1 VSPAA
6 GGVSSSPAQVA
17 PLPPGVV
24 GSGVGASAGAA
35 SEGIRSSLPDPL
47 LESAEQLVYQLLHAS
62 RLYLFLDWCVGMFR
76 TRSGVETVIVSSEGT
91 GYIPRG
97 VFVPRAARML
107 FSDPTLRPQFGA
119 RWFSWANPA
128 DTMVAFAE
136 LVTTANPNVD
146 VWALAVSTD
155 HGGSSAPARE
165 AGVPHFAECSV
176 KSAGAIRDDAPPMA
190 LDSRHLH
197 RLETL
202 DHAEYTRLIGLGE
215 GRRPDQ
221 SEAWR
226 MTQTAADTTLRRA
239 GGLLDFVVP
248 PVIREVMELLGNGV
262 RVPPDRW
269 VDLQSA
275 MLEAVGTGAALRP
288 GRMPGD
294 LAASPHARSY
304 HDLARLTEMLLLWN
318 LDETDNEI
326 KYPELAYLARQIEL
340 SAAAE

>member
-1 VSPAA
+1 MAS
-6 GGVSSSPAQVA
+6 
-17 PLPPGVV
+17 LPPGVV

-35 SEGIRSSLPDPL
+35 TEGIRSSLPDPL

-62 RLYLFLDWCVGMFR
+62 RLYLFLDWCVAIFR
-76 TRSGVETVIVSSEGT
+76 TRSGVETVVVSSEGS

-107 FSDPTLRPQFGA
+107 FSDPTLSPRFGS

-128 DTMVAFAE
+128 ETMVAFAE
-136 LVTTANPNVD
+136 LVTTNNPNVEL
-146 VWALAVSTD
+146 WALAVSTD
-155 HGGSSAPARE
+155 HGGSSTPARE

-176 KSAGAIRDDAPPMA
+176 KSAAAIRDDAPAMA
-190 LDSRHLH
+190 LDSRHQH

-202 DHAEYTRLIGLGE
+202 DHAEYTRLIGVGE

-226 MTQTAADTTLRRA
+226 LTLAAVDTTLRRA

-248 PVIREVMELLGNGV
+248 PVVREVIDLLGEGV
-262 RVPPDRW
+262 RVPQDRW
-269 VDLQSA
+269 VNLESA

-288 GRMPGD
+288 GRMLND

-304 HDLARLTEMLLLWN
+304 HDLARLTEMLSLWN

-326 KYPELAYLARQIEL
+326 KYPELAYLARQIES
-340 SAAAE
+340 SAVTE